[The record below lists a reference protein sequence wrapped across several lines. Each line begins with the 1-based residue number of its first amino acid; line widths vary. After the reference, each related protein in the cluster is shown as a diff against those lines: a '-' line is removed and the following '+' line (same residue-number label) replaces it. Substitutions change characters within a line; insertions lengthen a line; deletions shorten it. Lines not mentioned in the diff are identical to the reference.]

1 MSNARPR
8 SLAMTVETAHAHADR
23 TAHTRTAA
31 PADTALPLRAKGLTV
46 TFGGLTAVKQFD
58 LDVQQHEIHALIG
71 PNGAGKTTVVN
82 ALSGFVRASAGEVWI
97 NGASSPR
104 WRSHTLARAGLGRT
118 FQNTRLFGSMTVL
131 ETVMVGAHSR
141 FNGGVLAAL
150 LRTRHAREQERAAVA
165 DAHRLIEFVGLGK
178 DFASRQAS
186 ALSYGHQRR
195 VEMARALIAQ
205 PRVLLLDEP
214 LAGMNVSEKHELSEL
229 ILQIRASGVAILLI
243 EHDMDVIRNLA
254 DRVTVLH
261 HGSKLIEG
269 TPQAV
274 LAHDDVQSAYLGKRT

>member
-1 MSNARPR
+1 MSNARAP
-8 SLAMTVETAHAHADR
+8 SLAMTVDTTPAYVDDARAI
-23 TAHTRTAA
+23 TR
-31 PADTALPLRAKGLTV
+31 DKVGVPLRAQGLTV
-46 TFGGLTAVKQFD
+46 AFGGLTAVKQLD

-82 ALSGFVRASAGEVWI
+82 ALSGFVRTAAGQIWI
-97 NGASSPR
+97 DGATSQS

-118 FQNTRLFGSMTVL
+118 FQNTRLFGSMSVL
-131 ETVMVGAHSR
+131 ETVLVGAHSR
-141 FNGGVLAAL
+141 FDSGPLAAL
-150 LRTRHAREQERAAVA
+150 FRTKKARAEEKAAVA
-165 DAHRLIEFVGLGK
+165 DARRLIDFVGLNADAAGG
-178 DFASRQAS
+178 QAS

-195 VEMARALIAQ
+195 VELARALIAQ

-214 LAGMNVSEKHELSEL
+214 LAGMNMSEKHELSEL
-229 ILQIRASGVAILLI
+229 IRLIRASGIAILLI

-269 TPQAV
+269 TPDAV
-274 LAHDDVQSAYLGKRT
+274 LAHEDVQSAYLGKRT

>member
-1 MSNARPR
+1 MTNARAPA
-8 SLAMTVETAHAHADR
+8 LAMTVDAAHAQAD
-23 TAHTRTAA
+23 ATRAA
-31 PADTALPLRAKGLTV
+31 TQAGVGLPLRAQGLTV
-46 TFGGLTAVKQFD
+46 AFGGLTAVRQLD
-58 LDVQQHEIHALIG
+58 LDVQEHEIHALIG

-82 ALSGFVRASAGEVWI
+82 ALSGFVRLTAGRVWI
-97 NGASSPR
+97 NGASSPH

-118 FQNTRLFGSMTVL
+118 FQNTRLFGSMNVL
-131 ETVMVGAHSR
+131 ETVLVGAHSR
-141 FNGGVLAAL
+141 FDGGALAAL
-150 LRTRHAREQERAAVA
+150 LRTKKAREQEKAAVA
-165 DAHRLIEFVGLGK
+165 DAHRLIEFVGLGADAATK
-178 DFASRQAS
+178 QAS

-195 VEMARALIAQ
+195 VELARALIAE

-214 LAGMNVSEKHELSEL
+214 LAGMNVSEKLELSEL
-229 ILQIRASGVAILLI
+229 IRQIRASGVAILLI

-261 HGSKLIEG
+261 FGSKLIEG